1 MADDVWF
8 EVLGPVRVR
17 RGQFAADLG
26 PPRQRAVLA
35 VLLLNS
41 GRPVRT
47 ERIVQLVWGADAPG
61 RSVNLVQ
68 KYVSGL
74 RRALAGLATLA
85 WTDAGYVLAAPGTV
99 DVERFEELLVDG
111 RARRTN
117 GDAAGGAEAF
127 TEAVALWRGPL
138 AQGVDGPG
146 IEPLRLRLAEAR
158 LGALEDLFDLELEL
172 GRLAGRIPELRRLAA
187 EHPLRERFQAQLVLA
202 LAQSGRQAESL
213 EVYERVRRLLADEH
227 GLDPGPHLRAAQERV
242 LRLAPAD
249 PPAPAEVRDRP
260 QVPVPVPTA
269 GAVEPAQPPAPPA
282 PRTIAPDVPRPAQL
296 PLGPRGFTGR
306 REHIDR
312 LAELLRPAD
321 GTLSLVCLEGTAGV
335 GKTALALHVAHRAAP
350 LFADGQLFA
359 DLHGHGRAAPAGPA
373 EVLGG
378 FLRALGVPAERVPQG
393 VNERI
398 GLYRSLLAGRSV
410 LVVLDNAR
418 DADQVRPLLPG
429 GGGSTV
435 LVTSRRRLVS
445 LTVREGAHRLVV
457 PVLPAAEAHRLVTA
471 LLQPGQGDDTAA
483 VDEIVRLCAGLP
495 LALRIVAANAAYRSD
510 VPLGRIAR
518 ELTVDRVAALSAPDE
533 AQTALAGS
541 LGLSYDLLRTNVRTF
556 FCLLGLVPGPDFTVN
571 AAATMAGSPPAT
583 AERQLRELE
592 VANLLERVEDR
603 YRFPHELLQLFAHE
617 RAHQRLTAGERTT
630 ALGRLFGW
638 YVATAAAAG
647 SGGPAPRR
655 SVDQAGV
662 VTPETGCAARE
673 GDGDLSA
680 EFANL
685 TAAVRYAAEH
695 GPLPVAWQLAD
706 ALRPF
711 CKQHARLTQW
721 SRLAES
727 GLAAARQAGDR
738 RAEAVML
745 INLSDANHNSGRI
758 TAGEDYAR
766 QALALAGELGRPQ
779 IAAAA
784 LDQLGRAAW
793 IRGHLAE
800 ARTLLTEA
808 VELHTRNGDP
818 LGLAVSLAALA
829 RTEFDSGNRPDAYR
843 HYTRCLR
850 LARTIGSDALETMA
864 LAELGMAHA
873 ALGRPGNA
881 VQSLRAALSLG
892 RTGSHRRAEALVLA
906 VLSRLH
912 AEAGRTE
919 EAHTAAREAL
929 HAAES
934 HGDSWTEAE
943 CLNAT
948 GAAALATDCPATAA
962 ARYGAAL
969 TVAGRLGYRRAELH
983 ALVGLAEAALQ
994 QGDAERAADLA
1005 DRAHASA
1012 SALGY
1017 RPLALTA
1024 QGVRN
1029 RLPAEPG
1036 RAEPDSAE
1044 PDSAEP
1050 DDAEPDGATRPSPL
1064 GAH

>member
-17 RGQFAADLG
+17 RGQSAADLG

-47 ERIVQLVWGADAPG
+47 ERIVSLVWGAEAPG

-85 WTDAGYVLAAPGTV
+85 WTDAGYVLAASGTV
-99 DVERFEELLVDG
+99 DVERFEELLADG
-111 RARRTN
+111 RTRRTT

-202 LAQSGRQAESL
+202 LAQSGRQAEAL
-213 EVYERVRRLLADEH
+213 EVYERVRRLLAEEH

-242 LRLAPAD
+242 LRLAPA
-249 PPAPAEVRDRP
+249 
-260 QVPVPVPTA
+260 
-269 GAVEPAQPPAPPA
+269 EPAGSAPGPAPPA
-282 PRTIAPDVPRPAQL
+282 EPRPGPAPAQEPRSAAPDTPRPAQL
-296 PLGPRGFTGR
+296 PPGPRGFTGR
-306 REHIDR
+306 RDHIDR
-312 LAELLRPAD
+312 LAELLRPTD
-321 GTLSLVCLEGTAGV
+321 GTLPLVCLEGTAGV
-335 GKTALALHVAHRAAP
+335 GKTALALHVAHRAAA
-350 LFADGQLFA
+350 LFPDGQLFI
-359 DLHGHGRAAPAGPA
+359 DLHGHGRAAQGGPA

-393 VNERI
+393 LNERI

-429 GGGSTV
+429 GGGSAV

-457 PVLPAAEAHRLVTA
+457 PVLPAAEARRLVDA
-471 LLQPGQGDDTAA
+471 LLHPGQGDDTAA

-518 ELTVDRVAALSAPDE
+518 ELAVDRVAALSIPDE

-541 LGLSYDLLRTNVRTF
+541 LGLSYDLLRPDVRSF
-556 FCLLGLVPGPDFTVN
+556 FCLLGLVPGPDFTVA
-571 AAATMAGSPPAT
+571 AAATMTGSTAAT
-583 AERQLRELE
+583 AGRQLRELE
-592 VANLLERVEDR
+592 VANLLERVDDR

-617 RAHQRLTAGERTT
+617 HAHQRLTAVDRTA

-647 SGGPAPRR
+647 AGGLAPRR

-662 VTPETGCAARE
+662 VTPDPGCASRE
-673 GDGDLSA
+673 EGGADLRA

-685 TAAVRYAAEH
+685 TAAVRYAAES

-706 ALRPF
+706 ALRGF
-711 CKQHARLTQW
+711 CKQHALLAEW
-721 SRLAES
+721 CRLAES
-727 GLAAARQAGDR
+727 GLAAARRAGDR
-738 RAEAVML
+738 GAEAVML
-745 INLSDANHNSGRI
+745 LNLSDAKHNSALV
-758 TAGEDYAR
+758 TDGEGYAR
-766 QALALAGELGRPQ
+766 LALSLGRELGRPQ
-779 IAAAA
+779 IEAAA

-793 IRGHLAE
+793 IRGTLAE
-800 ARTLLTEA
+800 ARTLLTAA
-808 VELHTRNGDP
+808 VGLHTRNGDP
-818 LGLAVSLAALA
+818 IGLAVSLAALA
-829 RTEFDSGNRPDAYR
+829 RTEFDSGNRPEAYR

-850 LARTIGSDALETMA
+850 LARTSRSEALETMA
-864 LAELGMAHA
+864 LVELGMAHA

-881 VQSLRAALSLG
+881 LQSLRAALSLG
-892 RTGSHRRAEALVLA
+892 RTGNHRRAEALVLA
-906 VLSRLH
+906 ILSVLH
-912 AEAGRTE
+912 AEAGRAE
-919 EAHTAAREAL
+919 EAHASAREAL
-929 HAAES
+929 HAAEA
-934 HGDSWTEAE
+934 HGDRWTEAE

-948 GAAALATDCPATAA
+948 GAAALAVDCPATAA

-969 TVAGRLGYRRAELH
+969 TLAGRLGYRRAELH

-994 QGDAERAADLA
+994 QGEFGRAADFA

-1017 RPLALTA
+1017 LPLALTA
-1024 QGVRN
+1024 QHIRR
-1029 RLPAEPG
+1029 RLPA
-1036 RAEPDSAE
+1036 APDRT
-1044 PDSAEP
+1044 P
-1050 DDAEPDGATRPSPL
+1050 RPSSL
-1064 GAH
+1064 GVH

>member
-1 MADDVWF
+1 MADDAWF
-8 EVLGPVRVR
+8 EVLGPVRVG
-17 RGQFAADLG
+17 RGQLAADLG

-74 RRALAGLATLA
+74 RRALAGLATLS
-85 WTDAGYVLAAPGTV
+85 WTDAGYVLAASGTV
-99 DVERFEELLVDG
+99 DVERFEELLADG
-111 RARRTN
+111 RARRAT

-146 IEPLRLRLAEAR
+146 IEPLRLRLTEAR

-172 GRLAGRIPELRRLAA
+172 GRLAGRIPELRRLAG

-242 LRLAPAD
+242 LRLAPAQ
-249 PPAPAEVRDRP
+249 PPGPAAGRGGPPAAEAAAAGPVPAPAPP
-260 QVPVPVPTA
+260 Q
-269 GAVEPAQPPAPPA
+269 

-296 PLGPRGFTGR
+296 PSGPRGFTGR
-306 REHIDR
+306 REHLDR
-312 LAELLRPAD
+312 LAELLRPTD
-321 GTLSLVCLEGTAGV
+321 DTLPLVCLEGTAGV
-335 GKTALALHVAHRAAP
+335 GKTALALYVAHRASP
-350 LFADGQLFA
+350 LFPDGQLFV
-359 DLHGHGRAAPAGPA
+359 DLRGHGRAAPVGPA
-373 EVLGG
+373 EVLGD

-429 GGGSTV
+429 GGGSAV

-457 PVLPAAEAHRLVTA
+457 PVLPAAEAHRLVGA
-471 LLQPGQGDDTAA
+471 LLQPGQSDDTAA

-518 ELTVDRVAALSAPDE
+518 ELAVDRVAALSAPDE

-541 LGLSYDLLRTNVRTF
+541 LGLSYDLLRTKVRTF
-556 FCLLGLVPGPDFTVN
+556 FCLLGLVPGPDFTVD
-571 AAATMAGSPPAT
+571 AAATMAGSPPAA

-592 VANLLERVEDR
+592 VANLLERVDDR

-617 RAHQRLTAGERTT
+617 RAHQRLTADERTT

-647 SGGPAPRR
+647 GGPAPRR

-662 VTPETGCAARE
+662 VSPEPGSAPRAGGR
-673 GDGDLSA
+673 DLHA

-695 GPLPVAWQLAD
+695 GPLPVAWLLAE

-721 SRLAES
+721 CRLAES

-738 RAEAVML
+738 GAEAVML
-745 INLSDANHNSGRI
+745 LNLSDAKHNSGLI

-766 QALALAGELGRPQ
+766 LALALGHELDRPQ
-779 IAAAA
+779 IEAAA

-793 IRGHLAE
+793 IRGTLGE
-800 ARTLLTEA
+800 ARSLLTTA

-829 RTEFDSGNRPDAYR
+829 RTEFDSGDRPEAYR

-850 LARTIGSDALETMA
+850 LARTTGSGALETMA
-864 LAELGMAHA
+864 LVELGMAHA

-881 VQSLRAALSLG
+881 LQSLRAALSLG
-892 RTGSHRRAEALVLA
+892 RTGNHRRAEALALA
-906 VLSRLH
+906 ILSQLH
-912 AEAGRTE
+912 GEAGRTD
-919 EAHTAAREAL
+919 EARTAAREAL

-934 HGDSWTEAE
+934 HGDRWTEAE

-948 GAAALATDCPATAA
+948 GAAALATDCPDTAA

-969 TVAGRLGYRRAELH
+969 SLAGRLGYRRAELH
-983 ALVGLAEAALQ
+983 ALVGLAEASLQ
-994 QGDAERAADLA
+994 QGGFGRAADYA

-1017 RPLALTA
+1017 RPLALAA
-1024 QGVRN
+1024 QRIRR
-1029 RLPAEPG
+1029 RLPAV
-1036 RAEPDSAE
+1036 PDRTA
-1044 PDSAEP
+1044 
-1050 DDAEPDGATRPSPL
+1050 RPSGL
-1064 GAH
+1064 GVH